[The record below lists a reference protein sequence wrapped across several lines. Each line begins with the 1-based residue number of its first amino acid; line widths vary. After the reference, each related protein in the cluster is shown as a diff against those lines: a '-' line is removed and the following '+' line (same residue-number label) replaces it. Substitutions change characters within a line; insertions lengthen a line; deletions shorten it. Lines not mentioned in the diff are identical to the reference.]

1 MSVYKNYY
9 ITDNM
14 FCAGYRGGRIDSC
27 AGDSGTGK
35 LCWAKANVYRQYYHL
50 FYYNNSY
57 RYKPVNTYD
66 LYLFKPFLTSFHFT
80 INIYELPRNRVNFL
94 RFLSQI
100 IFVCPHST
108 ACHFFLTNFI
118 LFLGGPLLCQKNNR
132 WTIYGITSFGEGC
145 GRQGK
150 YGIYAKVPN
159 YTNWIEKTIEA
170 EEKRRG

>member
-27 AGDSGTGK
+27 AGDSG
-35 LCWAKANVYRQYYHL
+35 
-50 FYYNNSY
+50 
-57 RYKPVNTYD
+57 
-66 LYLFKPFLTSFHFT
+66 
-80 INIYELPRNRVNFL
+80 
-94 RFLSQI
+94 
-100 IFVCPHST
+100 
-108 ACHFFLTNFI
+108 
-118 LFLGGPLLCQKNNR
+118 GPLLCQKHNR

-159 YTNWIEKTIEA
+159 YSKWVVLLVHTVTRALTVHGQTVQLTRKTNCEIADIDHFLYFT
-170 EEKRRG
+170 